1 MTKKVRSL
9 AKAFSWRIFAS
20 CITLIVVWSV
30 TDDLKIGSV
39 AATIDFVLKLIAY
52 YGHERIWANIAWG
65 RSDRTPKITPDAG

>member
-30 TDDLKIGSV
+30 TDDLKIGSLV
-39 AATIDFVLKLIAY
+39 GIIDFVLKLIAY

-65 RSDRTPKITPDAG
+65 PSNQTSRITPD